1 MDITVKDVY
10 AKIDCIAPFI
20 YQESWD
26 NSGLQIGNLDNKVKK
41 ALLTLDI
48 TKEAINIAKKYKCE
62 LVISHHPL
70 FFKPLKSIDTRNVLL
85 SEILNSNLTILS
97 AHTNLDVVPEGVSF
111 ALAKKIGILNN
122 LKTLAPLEESKYF
135 KVSFFITKESEA
147 EVTSQI
153 LSKGIGEFLKYENC
167 YFTTTGAGHF
177 KAKEKA
183 KPYVKIENFKENK
196 VEFIV
201 RKDKIFDCINNLKQI
216 HPYDEIAFDVIEEK
230 INPIDIGYGVIG
242 ELSTPKK
249 LHQVLSLV
257 KEALGIE
264 KVRFKGDL
272 NKKIKRMALC
282 GGSGSSFIK
291 HAIQLK
297 ADLYITGD
305 IKYHEMLENYDKITI
320 ADVGHRASEQPVLF
334 TLKEKLEKTFKDLEI
349 QIFMEHNDFYQYF

>member
-1 MDITVKDVY
+1 MDITVKDIY
-10 AKIDCIAPFI
+10 AEIDRIAPFI

-41 ALLTLDI
+41 VLLALDI
-48 TKEAINIAKKYKCE
+48 TEEALNIAKKYKCE
-62 LVISHHPL
+62 LIISHHPL
-70 FFKPLKSIDTRNVLL
+70 FFKPQRSINTGNIIL
-85 SEILNSNLTILS
+85 SEILHSNLTILS

-111 ALAKKIGILNN
+111 ALAKKIGMLNN
-122 LKTLAPLEESKYF
+122 IKILAPVDEPKYY
-135 KVSFFITKESEA
+135 KVAFFITKEA
-147 EVTSQI
+147 ETDVISQI
-153 LSKGIGEFLKYENC
+153 LSQGIGEFHKYEKC
-167 YFTTTGAGHF
+167 YFTTSGLGHF

-201 RKDKIFDCINNLKQI
+201 RKDKLFDCINNLKQI
-216 HPYDEIAFDVIEEK
+216 HPYDEIAFDVFEEK
-230 INPIDIGYGVIG
+230 INPINIGYGVIG

-249 LHQVLSLV
+249 LHHILTSV

-272 NKKIKRMALC
+272 NKKIKKIALC

-291 HAIQLK
+291 YAIKSK

-334 TLKEKLEKTFKDLEI
+334 TLKEKLEKAFKDIEV
-349 QIFMEHNDFYQYF
+349 QIFIENNDFYQYF